1 MVLHQH
7 INMNVSMLR
16 TVRLLGRTSVV
27 SVKSAQ
33 TSAAISC
40 VACRYIHM
48 STRVQASK
56 SNDDAVVVM
65 GKGKQR
71 HSDDA
76 VDDTSTESTSS
87 TQNLEKDRRSND
99 AIVINQAFKK
109 LTQRERDELL
119 MAKMKERMSGEGDE
133 RAFLPARDEGSG

>member
-1 MVLHQH
+1 
-7 INMNVSMLR
+7 
-16 TVRLLGRTSVV
+16 
-27 SVKSAQ
+27 
-33 TSAAISC
+33 
-40 VACRYIHM
+40 M

-56 SNDDAVVVM
+56 SNDDAVSVVA

-71 HSDDA
+71 HSDGA
-76 VDDTSTESTSS
+76 VDDTITESTSS
-87 TQNLEKDRRSND
+87 TQNLEKDRQSND

-133 RAFLPARDEGSG
+133 RACANPRNAVSDLLSFTVWEDGEPPTSGLRRNVKTNMFRLI

>member
-1 MVLHQH
+1 
-7 INMNVSMLR
+7 
-16 TVRLLGRTSVV
+16 
-27 SVKSAQ
+27 
-33 TSAAISC
+33 
-40 VACRYIHM
+40 M

-56 SNDDAVVVM
+56 SNDDAVSIVA

-76 VDDTSTESTSS
+76 VDDTITESNSS
-87 TQNLEKDRRSND
+87 TQSLEKDRQSND